1 MKEAKVSEIFLSY
14 QGEGPLAGS
23 RQLFVRF
30 YGCNL
35 KCSFCDT
42 LLTSYK
48 TLTKDGLLGKI
59 LDFDDAYNE
68 LALTGGEPLL
78 HADFLAEFLELYK
91 THRGHPVYLETNGTL
106 PDGLRK
112 VLHLVDTVS
121 MDFKLPSSSGIKTD
135 PWPAH
140 REFAEAASS
149 KELIVKAVI
158 TENTT
163 IDDVKKMADIV
174 STLGTP
180 PEVVLQPVTPVNDLA
195 PEPDME
201 MMTYFSKYLEKRI
214 GRDVLVLG
222 QIHKFMGIR

>member
-30 YGCNL
+30 YGCNM

-48 TLTKDGLLGKI
+48 TFTKDSLLGKI

-78 HADFLAEFLELYK
+78 YADFLAEFLELYK
-91 THRGHPVYLETNGTL
+91 AHRGHAVYLETNGTL

-112 VLHLVDTVS
+112 VLRLVDTIS
-121 MDFKLPSSSGIKTD
+121 MDLKLPSSAGINTD

-174 STLGTP
+174 SSLGTL
-180 PEVVLQPVTPVNDLA
+180 PEVILQPVTPVNALT